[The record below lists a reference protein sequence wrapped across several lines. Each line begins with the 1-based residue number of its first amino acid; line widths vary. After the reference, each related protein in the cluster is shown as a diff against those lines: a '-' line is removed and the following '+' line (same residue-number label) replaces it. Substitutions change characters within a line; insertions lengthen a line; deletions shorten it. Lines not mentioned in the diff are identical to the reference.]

1 MFSYVTQQTAI
12 GKRRH
17 ATYQYEHQGK
27 SQARNLTVKFRNRGR
42 LELKQASS
50 PLVQGHSVMK
60 RKVLSARRRLPVHE
74 IAEMSQTDTDSDVT
88 MVAISTSKSRPRQR
102 ITKRKSNHV
111 RNIDG
116 EVNLHT
122 DEESVLETGY
132 QLTTSLTQARKAMKS
147 FMDVFMNTIT
157 TMQGMLIHLRSA

>member
-1 MFSYVTQQTAI
+1 MYTRGKARQEALQSNSETEEDLNLNRLALLSCRVT
-12 GKRRH
+12 
-17 ATYQYEHQGK
+17 
-27 SQARNLTVKFRNRGR
+27 
-42 LELKQASS
+42 
-50 PLVQGHSVMK
+50 VMK

-74 IAEMSQTDTDSDVT
+74 IAEMSQTDMDSDVT